1 MGNEFKG
8 PIIAQQAR
16 SEPLMAAMLNFN
28 VNLELESYRIC
39 IEIIHEFIQITLK
52 TTLKYLLNK
61 FKVNF
66 EGCTPDYIRY

>member
-1 MGNEFKG
+1 MGNEFRG

-28 VNLELESYRIC
+28 VNLELESYRISHR
-39 IEIIHEFIQITLK
+39 IIHESIRITLK

-66 EGCTPDYIRY
+66 EGCTLGYIRY